1 MSCHCLILGGARSGK
16 SSLAEKLGREWAGLR
31 IYLASGEAGDEE
43 MRDRI
48 ALHRATRGPS
58 WETVEEPVAVLDQL
72 RRLAGKDTFMLFDCV
87 TLWISNLIHRELD
100 VRASV
105 DEFVRE
111 LPRLPGRIVIV
122 SNEVGLGIV
131 PENALARRF
140 RDEAGYANL
149 RIAEACDEVLFV
161 VAGLP
166 LKLKG

>member
-1 MSCHCLILGGARSGK
+1 MTGHCLILGGARSGK
-16 SSLAEKLGREWAGLR
+16 SRLAETLGREWPGRR

-48 ALHRATRGPS
+48 DLHRSRRGTS
-58 WETVEEPVAVLDQL
+58 WETVEEPVAVLGQF
-72 RRLAGKDTFMLFDCV
+72 RRLAGDGTFMLFDCV
-87 TLWISNLIHRELD
+87 TLWISNLIHRELN

-105 DEFVRE
+105 EELVRE

-140 RDEAGYANL
+140 RDEAGYANQRL
-149 RIAEACDEVLFV
+149 AEACGEVLFL